1 MGRVV
6 YIIKANTVIDCKE
19 GEACHIY
26 KGDNLTLEEAD
37 NRIICHIGHMI
48 KADNLTSIKVRSADT
63 DVIVILLAF
72 MPHLNYGMIILEYG
86 VILALVSIERQFLS
100 IQSMKDWGRH
110 YALPFP
116 SLTLSVDV
124 TLLHTYSTTQ
134 RTSCMLFGCLVLCT
148 KELAGCSN
156 Y

>member
-1 MGRVV
+1 M
-6 YIIKANTVIDCKE
+6 
-19 GEACHIY
+19 
-26 KGDNLTLEEAD
+26 TLEEAD

-72 MPHLNYGMIILEYG
+72 MPQFKLWNDHIRIWCDFGTG
-86 VILALVSIERQFLS
+86 VNRKAISINSIYERLGEALCLAIPLFE
-100 IQSMKDWGRH
+100 
-110 YALPFP
+110 

-124 TLLHTYSTTQ
+124 TLLHTSSTTQ

-156 Y
+156 YRASVS